1 MPKIK
6 TPLKS
11 GPPKRA
17 PPRPTKLAPSLPI
30 PLSMPIS
37 FETKLM
43 DMPEDVILRLYDF
56 LPSLADKVRLACV
69 SSKFHGAFANWSR
82 TQRHSLDVEHLEP
95 MSLRELICF
104 FRVTG
109 PYIRILQVDCAAFQK
124 ESLLVEFISE
134 FCPNLEEIF
143 YTNVTDEF
151 HYRTIMSK
159 MTRLKKVSIDC
170 MDAEDVLNFDLQGNQ
185 NLEHFEL
192 VNGCYTGGLPRLCN
206 IIPRLCNIIEL
217 FFLGKHLCGFPNLKT
232 LVLRDC
238 LLWNS
243 GEFGIP
249 LKTLKV
255 LNLDD
260 CCFEVMNQSLYQKIA
275 ECSLELEEL
284 SFSGCDTN
292 FEVIASLPNL
302 RKCTLK
308 TWMTSNELNI
318 GFLTVLSEN
327 KGSKLTHL
335 HLCGQF
341 QISNE
346 HARCLGQL
354 SSLKDLRWSNNDVL
368 EDDHF
373 KFFNDLSQLEAFGL
387 TWCGRVMDIGMM
399 RLIRKCLEVK
409 VIDLSDCEEITDEF
423 VMNAIAFCAKG
434 PGRKLVI
441 NSKGTRIAESV
452 L

>member
-1 MPKIK
+1 MPKTK
-6 TPLKS
+6 STLKS
-11 GPPKRA
+11 GTPRRA
-17 PPRPTKLAPSLPI
+17 LPRPIRLARSPPFPLP
-30 PLSMPIS
+30 MPIT
-37 FETKLM
+37 FTTKLM
-43 DMPEDVILRLYDF
+43 DMPEDIILRLYDF

-69 SSKFHGAFANWSR
+69 SSKFHGAFACWSR
-82 TQRHSLDVEHLEP
+82 TQRHSLDVEQLEP

-109 PYIRILQVDCAAFQK
+109 PYIRILHVDCAAFQK

-170 MDAEDVLNFDLQGNQ
+170 MDAEDVLNFDLEKNQ

-192 VNGCYTGGLPRLCN
+192 VNGCYT
-206 IIPRLCNIIEL
+206 
-217 FFLGKHLCGFPNLKT
+217 GKHLCGFPNLKT

-292 FEVIASLPNL
+292 FEVIAALPNL

-327 KGSKLTHL
+327 KGSQLTHL
-335 HLCGQF
+335 HLSGQF

-387 TWCGRVMDIGMM
+387 TWCGRVMDLGMM
-399 RLIRKCLEVK
+399 RLIRKCLQLK

-423 VMNAIAFCAKG
+423 ILNAIAYCAKG
-434 PGRKLVI
+434 AGRKLVI
-441 NSKGTRIAESV
+441 NAKGTRITNSV
-452 L
+452 LEHADYLSPTNNVKLNILPDF

>member
-1 MPKIK
+1 MPKPK
-6 TPLKS
+6 PHLKS

-17 PPRPTKLAPSLPI
+17 PTRPTQLAPSPPI
-30 PLSMPIS
+30 PMPIPCR
-37 FETKLM
+37 TKLM
-43 DMPEDVILRLYDF
+43 DMPEDIIRRLYDF
-56 LPSLADKVRLACV
+56 LPALSDKVRLACTA
-69 SSKFHGAFANWSR
+69 SKFRGAFESWSR

-95 MSLRELICF
+95 MRLPELICF
-104 FRVTG
+104 FKVTG
-109 PYIRILQVDCAAFQK
+109 PYIRILHVDCAAFQK

-151 HYRTIMSK
+151 HYRTIMSR
-159 MTRLKKVSIDC
+159 MTRLKKVCIDC
-170 MDAEDVLNFDLQGNQ
+170 MDAEDVLNFDLQANQ

-192 VNGCYTGGLPRLCN
+192 VNGCYTG
-206 IIPRLCNIIEL
+206 
-217 FFLGKHLCGFPNLKT
+217 KHLCGFPNLQT

-249 LKTLKV
+249 LKSLKV
-255 LNLDD
+255 LDLDD

-275 ECSLELEEL
+275 ECCLELEEL

-292 FEVIASLPNL
+292 FEVIAALPKL
-302 RKCTLK
+302 QKCTLK

-318 GFLTVLSEN
+318 GFLTVLAEN
-327 KGSKLTHL
+327 KGNKLTHL
-335 HLCGQF
+335 HLSGQF

-373 KFFNDLSQLEAFGL
+373 KFFNDLSQLEQFGL

-399 RLIRKCLEVK
+399 RLIRKCLELK
-409 VIDLSDCEEITDEF
+409 VIELRDCDEITNEF
-423 VMNAIAFCAKG
+423 VINAIGCCSKG
-434 PGRKLVI
+434 AGRNLVI
-441 NSKGTRIAESV
+441 NVKGTRIRESMLQV
-452 L
+452 KSDFVQNSNKYLIELL